1 MAEQYYKNTKASE
14 MNETDDFYDKL
25 PFTLEDHQTNPEW
38 VIFGTGLQETLIAA
52 YKSKM
57 LLKPGLIIDT
67 EKTYG
72 SALKTLTF
80 KEFNQLTSLSSEER
94 MYKFVTPEK
103 YKDPNQ
109 QFFH

>member
-1 MAEQYYKNTKASE
+1 MAEH
-14 MNETDDFYDKL
+14 DDFYDQL
-25 PFTLEDHQTNPEW
+25 PFTLEDNQTTPEY

-57 LLKPGLIIDT
+57 ELKPGLIIDT

-80 KEFNQLTSLSSEER
+80 KEFHQLSSLHGKEK
-94 MYKFVTPEK
+94 MYEFVTPNG
-103 YKDPNQ
+103 YQ
-109 QFFH
+109 

>member
-1 MAEQYYKNTKASE
+1 
-14 MNETDDFYDKL
+14 MNELDEFYEQL
-25 PFTLEDHQTNPEW
+25 PFTLEDSQVNPEY

-80 KEFNQLTSLSSEER
+80 KEFNQLNSLS
-94 MYKFVTPEK
+94 
-103 YKDPNQ
+103 
-109 QFFH
+109 